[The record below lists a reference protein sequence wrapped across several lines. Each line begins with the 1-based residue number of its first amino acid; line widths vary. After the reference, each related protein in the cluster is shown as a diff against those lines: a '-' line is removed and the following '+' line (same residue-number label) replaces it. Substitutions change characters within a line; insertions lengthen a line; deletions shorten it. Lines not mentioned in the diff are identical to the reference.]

1 MNGNKVNRWERAR
14 ALRYKRAALES
25 IGWDMIYDQL
35 YEISEACSDVRWY
48 IEDDGDNILAA
59 MDGDEDEVYEF
70 KMAFADLE
78 AKCEQMNDILQENYD
93 IGEYFDDCTVALI
106 GNRYN
111 LVGYDAMEEDYYSL
125 ARYDATLA
133 EKESAK
139 RVMRWTKSE
148 MIEKIGQ
155 CMGITLAV
163 IDLRSSYDYLK
174 ATMDIIRGENM
185 SIIKVVKEIEEEYN
199 KVDESGFYKSRDF
212 DKLVSMLPERAWLE

>member
-1 MNGNKVNRWERAR
+1 MDKKIDKWEKAR
-14 ALRYKRAALES
+14 ALRYKKAALDS
-25 IGWDMIYDQL
+25 LGWDQIYDQL
-35 YEISEACSDVRWY
+35 QEIGEACCDVRWF
-48 IEDDGDNILAA
+48 IDDDGDNVLAA

-78 AKCEQMNDILQENYD
+78 AKCEQLNDILQENYD
-93 IGEYFDDCTVALI
+93 IGKYFDDCTVALI

-185 SIIKVVKEIEEEYN
+185 SIIKIVKEIEEEYN

>member
-1 MNGNKVNRWERAR
+1 MDKKIDKWEKAR
-14 ALRYKRAALES
+14 ALRYKKAALDS
-25 IGWDMIYDQL
+25 LGWDQIYDQL
-35 YEISEACSDVRWY
+35 SEIGEACCDVRWF
-48 IEDDGDNILAA
+48 IDDDGDNILAA

-78 AKCEQMNDILQENYD
+78 AKCEQLNDILQENYD
-93 IGEYFDDCTVALI
+93 IGDYFDDCTVALI

-111 LVGYDAMEEDYYSL
+111 LVGYDTMEEDYYSL
-125 ARYDATLA
+125 ARYDETMA

-185 SIIKVVKEIEEEYN
+185 SIIKIVKEIEEEYN
-199 KVDESGFYKSRDF
+199 KVDESGFYESRDF
-212 DKLVSMLPERAWLE
+212 EKLVSMLPERAWLE

>member
-1 MNGNKVNRWERAR
+1 MDKKIDKWEKAR
-14 ALRYKRAALES
+14 ALRYKKAALDS
-25 IGWDMIYDQL
+25 LGWDQIYDQL
-35 YEISEACSDVRWY
+35 QEIGEACCDVRWF
-48 IEDDGDNILAA
+48 IDDDGDNILAA

-78 AKCEQMNDILQENYD
+78 AKCEQLNDILQENYD
-93 IGEYFDDCTVALI
+93 IGYYFDDCTVALI

-111 LVGYDAMEEDYYSL
+111 LVGYDTMEEDYYSL

-155 CMGITLAV
+155 CIGITLAV

-185 SIIKVVKEIEEEYN
+185 SIIKIVKEIEEEYN

>member
-1 MNGNKVNRWERAR
+1 MDKKIDKWERAR
-14 ALRYKRAALES
+14 ALRYKKAALDS
-25 IGWDMIYDQL
+25 LGWDQIYDQL
-35 YEISEACSDVRWY
+35 SEIGEACCDVRWF
-48 IEDDGDNILAA
+48 IDDDGDNILAA

-78 AKCEQMNDILQENYD
+78 AKCEQLNDILQENYD

>member
-1 MNGNKVNRWERAR
+1 MGKKIDKWERAR
-14 ALRYKRAALES
+14 ALRYKKAALDS
-25 IGWDMIYDQL
+25 LGWDMIYDQL

-78 AKCEQMNDILQENYD
+78 AKCEQLNDILQENYD

-133 EKESAK
+133 EKESSK

>member
-1 MNGNKVNRWERAR
+1 
-14 ALRYKRAALES
+14 
-25 IGWDMIYDQL
+25 
-35 YEISEACSDVRWY
+35 
-48 IEDDGDNILAA
+48 
-59 MDGDEDEVYEF
+59 
-70 KMAFADLE
+70 
-78 AKCEQMNDILQENYD
+78 
-93 IGEYFDDCTVALI
+93 
-106 GNRYN
+106 
-111 LVGYDAMEEDYYSL
+111 
-125 ARYDATLA
+125 
-133 EKESAK
+133 
-139 RVMRWTKSE
+139 